1 MKFGFPLVFLF
12 FTIFSNNPAFSQS
25 KEKDSILFQT
35 AVSNTILMYNR
46 QLGDQSPVY
55 NGSHYIKPPF
65 TFKTGTAYFPSDNF
79 AKNGSVV
86 YDNIQF
92 DSLTLLYED
101 LRELLISKSNG
112 YLLQLVNQRISSFNI
127 SGHEFIHLVV
137 DSLNAGITN
146 SGFYE
151 LLYQGHLMVLKKT
164 IKNIV
169 EEANVVEGVLEHI
182 EVNYE
187 YYIKKDNRYIQV
199 KTKHEL
205 LAAFGGHEKDIDHYI
220 RKNKLK
226 FRRDKEKTIVQA
238 AVYYD
243 IITHQHD

>member
-1 MKFGFPLVFLF
+1 MKFGLPLVFFF
-12 FTIFSNNPAFSQS
+12 FTIFSNNPAYSQS

-35 AVSNTILMYNR
+35 AVSNTISIYNQ
-46 QLGDQSPVY
+46 QLGDQSPAY
-55 NGSHYIKPPF
+55 NGSHYVKPPF
-65 TFKTGTAYFPSDNF
+65 IFKTGTPYFLSDTF

-127 SGHEFIHLVV
+127 SGHKFIRLVS
-137 DSLNAGITN
+137 DSLNPGITN
-146 SGFYE
+146 TGFYE
-151 LLYQGHLMVLKKT
+151 LLYQGRTTVLKKT

-182 EVNYE
+182 EVIY
-187 YYIKKDNRYIQV
+187 Q
-199 KTKHEL
+199 L
-205 LAAFGGHEKDIDHYI
+205 LY
-220 RKNKLK
+220 
-226 FRRDKEKTIVQA
+226 
-238 AVYYD
+238 
-243 IITHQHD
+243 